1 MQGIRKT
8 DPQYQEVLSR
18 GKLWPILFGITAP
31 VVSVAAGV
39 VKLYGPHHRIDTE
52 AEAATDDVDTFLGVQ
67 DGKVYLV
74 RPADDA
80 RTIVLKHG
88 TGNIYTTGGSDITL
102 SSENDIA
109 FFIYVRTLDKCI
121 AWSFGAAG
129 GAGVDHGLLGGLA
142 DDDHPQYLTPAEHT
156 SVGDGAPHHAEL
168 TDHGALSGLA
178 DDDHPQYQTPAE
190 HAAIGDGS
198 PHHVKYTDA
207 QAIAA
212 VSIDHPKLHDHDAT
226 GYISFGDLQSHSFEP
241 T

>member
-1 MQGIRKT
+1 M
-8 DPQYQEVLSR
+8 
-18 GKLWPILFGITAP
+18 
-31 VVSVAAGV
+31 

-88 TGNIYTTGGSDITL
+88 TGNVFTTGGSDITL
-102 SSENDIA
+102 SSVNDIA
-109 FFIYVRTLDKCI
+109 FFIYIRELDKCI

-156 SVGDGAPHHAEL
+156 SVGD
-168 TDHGALSGLA
+168 S
-178 DDDHPQYQTPAE
+178 
-190 HAAIGDGS
+190 S
-198 PHHVKYTDA
+198 PHHTKYT
-207 QAIAA
+207 AA
-212 VSIDHPKLHDHDAT
+212 EAVADVPFVVYIPFGSEPIT
-226 GYISFGDLQSHSFEP
+226 GQSYAP
-241 T
+241 